1 MASCRNKA
9 RFIRR
14 ISAVSNAIETIDNE
28 MICLIIFC
36 LNCIRHG
43 RNATYE
49 PGLTSLYSLEEVGVN
64 QNHLCDICVL
74 KFTLSMHLYT
84 KTLTPFPG
92 SPGDE
97 NVT

>member
-1 MASCRNKA
+1 MSGNSSVHVSKINIGAKA

-28 MICLIIFC
+28 MIYLIIFC

-49 PGLTSLYSLEEVGVN
+49 PGLSV
-64 QNHLCDICVL
+64 
-74 KFTLSMHLYT
+74 TL
-84 KTLTPFPG
+84 PER
-92 SPGDE
+92 DQD
-97 NVT
+97 